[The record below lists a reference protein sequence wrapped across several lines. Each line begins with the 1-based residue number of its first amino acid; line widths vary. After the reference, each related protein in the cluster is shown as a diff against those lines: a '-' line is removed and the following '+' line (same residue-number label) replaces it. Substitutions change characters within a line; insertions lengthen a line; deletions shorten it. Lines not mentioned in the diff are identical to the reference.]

1 MQIAKAIL
9 LTGILSAASSL
20 FAQTATITE
29 NETGTIANS
38 TDSAGLFGPAGAS
51 LNGKAISVHYQ
62 YVPAYFGASQTCRNH
77 TCTTNTSQNSPNT
90 PGAVLIT
97 VTINGKQASF
107 SSTSYGSLLFS
118 TQSDDAFRIGANAD
132 SYAFNGTGCTVTNSF
147 RAPVAF
153 GAILSPSNQPVL
165 NQVNSAV
172 RFFNAA
178 VSITPVETINFSV
191 TGATK

>member
-9 LTGILSAASSL
+9 LSALVPATSL
-20 FAQTATITE
+20 LAQTTTITE
-29 NETGTIANS
+29 NETGTISNS
-38 TDSAGLFGPAGAS
+38 TDAAGLFGPAGAS
-51 LNGKAISVHYQ
+51 LNGKAIAIHYQ

-97 VTINGKQASF
+97 VTIDGKQASF

-132 SYAFNGTGCTVTNSF
+132 SYASNGTGCTVTNSF

-153 GAILSPSNQPVL
+153 GATLSPSNQPVL

-178 VSITPVETINFSV
+178 VSVIPVETINFSV
-191 TGATK
+191 SSATK